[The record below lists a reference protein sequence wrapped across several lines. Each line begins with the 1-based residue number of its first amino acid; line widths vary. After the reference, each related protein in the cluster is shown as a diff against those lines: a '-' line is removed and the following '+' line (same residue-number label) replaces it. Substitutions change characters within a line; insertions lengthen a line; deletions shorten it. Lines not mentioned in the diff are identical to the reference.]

1 MNSIK
6 FYLHLN
12 FIAVLVVIDLHDLN
26 IFRLDVVFLQD
37 LLGLVTEGAVA
48 LRNDKDWLLA
58 DLLLDLIQTFFW
70 HDVE

>member
-26 IFRLDVVFLQD
+26 IFRLDVIFPQH

-48 LRNDKDWLLA
+48 LGDHEYRLLT
-58 DLLLDLIQTFFW
+58 DLLLDLIKTFL
-70 HDVE
+70 

>member
-26 IFRLDVVFLQD
+26 IFRLDVVFPQH

-48 LRNDKDWLLA
+48 LGDQEYRLLT
-58 DLLLDLIQTFFW
+58 DLLLDLIKTFL
-70 HDVE
+70 

>member
-1 MNSIK
+1 MNFIK

-26 IFRLDVVFLQD
+26 IFRLDVVFPQH

-48 LRNDKDWLLA
+48 LGDHEYRLLT
-58 DLLLDLIQTFFW
+58 DLLLDLIKTFL
-70 HDVE
+70 

>member
-6 FYLHLN
+6 FYLN

-26 IFRLDVVFLQD
+26 IFRLDVIFPQH

-48 LRNDKDWLLA
+48 LGDHKYWLLT
-58 DLLLDLIQTFFW
+58 DLLFDLIKTFLW
-70 HDVE
+70 HDAD

>member
-12 FIAVLVVIDLHDLN
+12 FIAILVVIDLHDLN
-26 IFRLDVVFLQD
+26 IFRLDVVFPQH

-48 LRNDKDWLLA
+48 LGDHEYRLLT
-58 DLLLDLIQTFFW
+58 DLLLDLIKTFL
-70 HDVE
+70 